1 MQLHVEW
8 GAPTLAGTSLLLW
21 GKILH
26 MHMHKLS
33 VDGRV
38 MVVGY
43 YYFGDVLKS
52 TGKLLSIILLIS
64 YHNYTNTIMCNPI

>member
-1 MQLHVEW
+1 MTLVQLHDEW

-21 GKILH
+21 GEIL
-26 MHMHKLS
+26 HMHKLS
-33 VDGRV
+33 VDGGV

-52 TGKLLSIILLIS
+52 TGKLNI
-64 YHNYTNTIMCNPI
+64 